1 MREWLQLCHLPF
13 LTDGPSIIGV
23 VFHKN
28 YEYDSSAR
36 FPCYVMVIK
45 KAKVTPVV
53 NVLINGRKNVVQGF
67 IARRMANRN

>member
-1 MREWLQLCHLPF
+1 ME
-13 LTDGPSIIGV
+13 IIGI

-28 YEYDSSAR
+28 YEYDFSAC

-53 NVLINGRKNVVQGF
+53 NVLINGKKKKNIVQGF